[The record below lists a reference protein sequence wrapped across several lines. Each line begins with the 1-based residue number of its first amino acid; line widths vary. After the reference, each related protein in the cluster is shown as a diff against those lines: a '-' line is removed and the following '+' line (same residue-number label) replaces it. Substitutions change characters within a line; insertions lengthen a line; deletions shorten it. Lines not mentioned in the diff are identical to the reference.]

1 MTMQTKIEPDLDD
14 IEKALAPPKLPKAK
28 SFAPPQQQGVH
39 ELIAEIDD
47 MVSILQNRVT
57 TLKQRLAE
65 FDRLQTNFYNG
76 TTP

>member
-28 SFAPPQQQGVH
+28 SFAPPQQQGLH
-39 ELIAEIDD
+39 DLISEIDD
-47 MVSILQNRVT
+47 LVNDLRERVT
-57 TLKQRLAE
+57 VVKQRLVE

-76 TTP
+76 TRP